1 MKKWIM
7 FLMVLLISSIFVA
20 CSSEETVTLEAEQD
34 GLSTEI
40 TYKAEG
46 DKVIEQ
52 SAENIMTYASMGVT
66 TPEEA
71 EEALAQF
78 MEGYDNTEGI
88 THHVDYQDDRV
99 IESLTVDFE
108 KADLT
113 EVNQLQGTMFSGD
126 IEEGISL
133 KRSVEA
139 LEDQGYEIVE

>member
-88 THHVDYQDDRV
+88 THNVDYQDDRV

-113 EVNQLQGTMFSGD
+113 EVNQLQRTMF
-126 IEEGISL
+126 
-133 KRSVEA
+133 
-139 LEDQGYEIVE
+139 